1 MKRTLTI
8 SVDQLFRRHP
18 GGIGTYV
25 RGLAEGLASL
35 DSEFD
40 VLGVGPRGSVPST
53 LEKLPLRYTS
63 AGVPLNV
70 LAKVWP
76 LMPLGV
82 ARDSMIVHATSMTG
96 PFAGGMSGAVHSVA
110 MHDLLWRDQPQ
121 SATRRGIKFHE
132 ARLTLILRREDLRI
146 FTTSPTLAERLSA
159 LGVASSR
166 IHFVRLGVDEHREP
180 AASEEEVAAL
190 LRARGVTGPYTL
202 YAGTREP
209 RKNIGRLIAAHHEAR
224 QRRHDLGPLVLV
236 GPQGWGGVD
245 TADAIVLGSVERA
258 VLWGLYRDAGVFAY
272 VPLSEGW
279 GLPPVEALHAGARV
293 VASATVP
300 SVATNAEVILVDPLS
315 VSSIATGLCEALD
328 KERGEAGAKSRMQ
341 SVAHLTWRHSAL
353 DHVAGWQ

>member
-1 MKRTLTI
+1 VKRTLTI

-25 RGLAEGLASL
+25 QGLAEGLASL
-35 DSEFD
+35 DEEFEI
-40 VLGVGPRGSVPST
+40 LGVGPRGSLPST
-53 LEKLPLRYTS
+53 LDRLPLRFTS

-70 LAKVWP
+70 LAKLWP

-82 ARDSMIVHATSMTG
+82 ARDSTIVHATSMTG

-132 ARLTLILRREDLRI
+132 ARLTLIRRREDLRI
-146 FTTSPTLAERLSA
+146 FTTSPTLAERLIA

-166 IHFVRLGVDEHREP
+166 IHFVRLGVDEHSES
-180 AASEEEVAAL
+180 AASEDEVATL
-190 LRARGVTGPYTL
+190 LHAHGVTGPYTL

-209 RKNIGRLIAAHHEAR
+209 RKNIGRLIDAHNEAR
-224 QRRHDLGPLVLV
+224 RRRHELGPLVLV
-236 GPQGWGGVD
+236 GPEGWGGVD

-258 VLWGLYRDAGVFAY
+258 LLWGLYRDAGVFAY

-279 GLPPVEALHAGARV
+279 GLPPVEALHAGTRV

-315 VSSIATGLCEALD
+315 TSSMVSGLCDALD
-328 KERGEAGAKSRMQ
+328 QDKGDAGAKSRMQ
-341 SVAHLTWRHSAL
+341 SVAHLTWRNSAL